1 MTEAWADQREG
12 DGLRQLLLERL
23 EEPGPGDRW
32 LAEEVARLA
41 AEGAPVHAEILH
53 ILTHLRFP
61 EGAARAHWERILSH
75 RERLQRDLVR
85 DVGLR
90 VTILDYFVNV
100 DRALRSPKVIELRAF
115 AEAERSAIT
124 DPLTGLGN
132 RAYFGAALER
142 EVERARRLQQEL
154 SLVLL
159 DLDDF
164 KQINDGWGH
173 PEGDR
178 VLTGVGEAVRS
189 ELRGMDMAARY
200 GGEEFAVLLP
210 GTGRAGAR
218 AVADRI
224 RARIESRFRGRAP
237 HVTTSG
243 GLATWPG
250 DAGSAEELVRSAD
263 RALYRAKA
271 MGKNG
276 IADSG
281 EERRRAPRLP
291 ARHSVVVSA
300 RGGGKA
306 RARARNTSDGGVLVR
321 LRQPLAVGTQLD
333 MVFEPP
339 LGEHPDAAGEVVHV
353 EAASDEPRWDVG
365 VRLVARAG

>member
-1 MTEAWADQREG
+1 MTDETHTPPLEG
-12 DGLRQLLLERL
+12 ERLRQRLLERL
-23 EEPGPGDRW
+23 EEPGPGDQR

-41 AEGAPVHAEILH
+41 DLGAPVYGEILH
-53 ILTHLRFP
+53 ILTHLRFG
-61 EGAARAHWERILSH
+61 EVAARAHWERVLSH

-90 VTILDYFVNV
+90 VAILDYFVNV
-100 DRALRSPKVIELRAF
+100 DRALRSPKVIELCAF
-115 AEAERSAIT
+115 AETERSAIT

-132 RAYFGAALER
+132 RAHFGATLER
-142 EVERARRLQQEL
+142 EIQRARRLGQEL

-178 VLTGVGEAVRS
+178 VLTGVGEAVRG

-210 GTGRAGAR
+210 GTGREGAR

-224 RARIESRFRGRAP
+224 RARVEERFSERPP

-250 DAGSAEELVRSAD
+250 DAASGDDLLRSAD

-276 IADSG
+276 IADTG
-281 EERRRAPRLP
+281 EERRREPRVP
-291 ARHSVVVSA
+291 ARHRVVLSA
-300 RGGGKA
+300 GGRSA
-306 RARARNTSDGGVLVR
+306 DADARNTSAGGVLVR
-321 LRQPLAVGTQLD
+321 VGQPLAVGTHLD
-333 MVFEPP
+333 LVFEPP
-339 LGEHPDAAGEVVHV
+339 LGERPGAAGEVVHV
-353 EAASDEPRWDVG
+353 KPAAESRWDVG
-365 VRLVARAG
+365 VRLLLGTG